1 MVSGH
6 WEAPSFTVQTHPNP
20 PMLYDYGGF
29 PDFTY
34 HLSYP
39 APGAPEVAAQ
49 VADRLEAA
57 GLPTATDPHRG
68 FDHGTFV
75 PMAVAWPDAEV
86 PTLQLSIQR
95 GYDPA
100 THLAVGRALAPLR
113 HQGVLIVG
121 SGLTYHN
128 LGDFG
133 PTAAEASRRFEAW
146 LTESLVRC
154 RPDERTRRLL
164 DWEQAPAARHCH
176 PAEDHLIPLMV
187 TVGAAEGE
195 PGQRAYHQDDFMG
208 NITSAS
214 YRFG

>member
-1 MVSGH
+1 MATAPLPTWFISHGGGPWPWIKDLMPGNWEPLEVSLRDMARQSGNDLRAVLMVSGH

-86 PTLQLSIQR
+86 PTLSSRSSGATTPPPIWRSAGRWPPTPPGSADSGQR
-95 GYDPA
+95 
-100 THLAVGRALAPLR
+100 THLP
-113 HQGVLIVG
+113 Q
-121 SGLTYHN
+121 
-128 LGDFG
+128 
-133 PTAAEASRRFEAW
+133 
-146 LTESLVRC
+146 
-154 RPDERTRRLL
+154 
-164 DWEQAPAARHCH
+164 
-176 PAEDHLIPLMV
+176 
-187 TVGAAEGE
+187 
-195 PGQRAYHQDDFMG
+195 PG
-208 NITSAS
+208 
-214 YRFG
+214 